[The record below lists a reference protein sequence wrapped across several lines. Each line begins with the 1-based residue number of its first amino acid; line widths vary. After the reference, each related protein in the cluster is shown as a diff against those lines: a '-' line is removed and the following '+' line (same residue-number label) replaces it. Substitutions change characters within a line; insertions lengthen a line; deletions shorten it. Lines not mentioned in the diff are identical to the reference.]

1 MMAIYRD
8 FRPWLLLLVRRRRR
22 FLVGALLVWVTL
34 IAGLFLRGSMF
45 MFPVAAFVSS
55 P

>member
-34 IAGLFLRGSMF
+34 MAGLALLGLSGWFITAS
-45 MFPVAAFVSS
+45 ADW
-55 P
+55 